1 MKANGKFLL
10 EKKIVFVIE
19 NSDGKMLYFPF
30 SIENLSPT
38 AVESMWK
45 CVQDYRTSDLNGFE
59 AAKKLSV
66 SNYSHILGVTLD
78 LLFQ

>member
-38 AVESMWK
+38 AVESM
-45 CVQDYRTSDLNGFE
+45 
-59 AAKKLSV
+59 
-66 SNYSHILGVTLD
+66 
-78 LLFQ
+78 